1 MARNLPPLNSLR
13 AFEAAARHLSFTKAA
28 EELHVTPAAISHQ
41 IKALEEQLGV
51 PLFRRLTRALRLT
64 EAGQAALPPMRDGF
78 DRLADAVDLLRAHEE
93 SGAITVSLDPSF
105 AAKWLV
111 PRLDRFRAA
120 HPDLDL
126 RLDAT
131 DKLADFQRDNVD
143 LAIRYGG
150 GNYPGLEV
158 ERLLSEEI
166 FPVCSPKLL
175 EGSAPLAQP
184 GDLRHHTL
192 IHLEWD
198 SEDVTA
204 PTWRMWLLA
213 AGIHDIDFTRG
224 PVFSM
229 TSLGGARQFVPG
241 GRRSGGWSPGRSLR
255 SQRLRPARLR
265 LSHRGS
271 EADGRPSESRR
282 LQRLAAWRDC
292 PDLKRAAGA
301 PRHEGE
307 QAFRLQHGVWPWGS
321 RDRSLVPTRF
331 MAGRPSASPLGALRL
346 HPAIFRGGIDPV
358 LRLLHVLAQPGDDR
372 L

>member
-64 EAGQAALPPMRDGF
+64 QAGQAALPPMRDGF
-78 DRLADAVDLLRAHEE
+78 DSLADAVDLLRAHEN
-93 SGAITVSLDPSF
+93 SGAITVSIDPSF

-120 HPDLDL
+120 LPDLDV

-131 DKLADFQRDNVD
+131 DKLTDFQRDNVD
-143 LAIRYGG
+143 LAIRYGS

-166 FPVCSPKLL
+166 FPVCSPKLG
-175 EGSAPLAQP
+175 EGTAPLAQP
-184 GDLRHHTL
+184 SDLRHHTL

-198 SEDVTA
+198 SENVTA
-204 PTWRMWLLA
+204 PNWRMWLLA
-213 AGIHDIDFTRG
+213 AGIHDINYTRG

-229 TSLGGARQFVPG
+229 TTLALQAAIEGQGVALASSFLV
-241 GRRSGGWSPGRSLR
+241 
-255 SQRLRPARLR
+255 
-265 LSHRGS
+265 
-271 EADGRPSESRR
+271 ADD
-282 LQRLAAWRDC
+282 LAAGRLVV
-292 PDLKRAAGA
+292 PFDLSVCDPLDFAYHVVVPKRTADL
-301 PRHEGE
+301 PKVV
-307 QAFRLQHGVWPWGS
+307 AFKTW
-321 RDRSLVPTRF
+321 
-331 MAGRPSASPLGALRL
+331 
-346 HPAIFRGGIDPV
+346 
-358 LRLLHVLAQPGDDR
+358 LLDEIAR
-372 L
+372 T

>member
-41 IKALEEQLGV
+41 IKALEEQMGV
-51 PLFRRLTRALRLT
+51 PLFRRRTRALRLT
-64 EAGQAALPPMRDGF
+64 QAGQSALPPMRDGF

-111 PRLDRFRAA
+111 PRLDRLRAA
-120 HPDLDL
+120 HPDLDV

-131 DKLADFQRDNVD
+131 EKLVDFQRDNVD

-150 GNYPGLEV
+150 GNYPGLEA
-158 ERLLSEEI
+158 ERIISEEI
-166 FPVCSPKLL
+166 FPVCSPKLREGREPL
-175 EGSAPLAQP
+175 EKPD
-184 GDLRHHTL
+184 DLRHHTL

-229 TSLGGARQFVPG
+229 TTLA
-241 GRRSGGWSPGRSLR
+241 
-255 SQRLRPARLR
+255 
-265 LSHRGS
+265 
-271 EADGRPSESRR
+271 
-282 LQRLAAWRDC
+282 LQAAIEGQGVALASSFLVSDDLAAGRLVV
-292 PDLKRAAGA
+292 PFDLSVCDPLDFAYHIVVSKRTADL
-301 PRHEGE
+301 PRVV
-307 QAFRLQHGVWPWGS
+307 AFREWL
-321 RDRSLVPTRF
+321 
-331 MAGRPSASPLGALRL
+331 LGE
-346 HPAIFRGGIDPV
+346 I
-358 LRLLHVLAQPGDDR
+358 AQG
-372 L
+372 

>member
-64 EAGQAALPPMRDGF
+64 QAGQSALPPMRDGF
-78 DRLADAVDLLRAHEE
+78 DKLADAVDLLRAHEE

-111 PRLDRFRAA
+111 PRLDRLRAA
-120 HPDLDL
+120 HPDLDV

-131 DKLADFQRDNVD
+131 DKLVNFQRDNVD

-150 GNYPGLEV
+150 GNYPGLEA

-166 FPVCSPKLL
+166 FPVCSPNLR
-175 EGSAPLAQP
+175 EGPAPLAQP

-198 SEDVTA
+198 SENVTA
-204 PTWRMWLLA
+204 PNWRMWLLA

-229 TSLGGARQFVPG
+229 TTLALQAAIEGLGVALASSFLV
-241 GRRSGGWSPGRSLR
+241 
-255 SQRLRPARLR
+255 
-265 LSHRGS
+265 
-271 EADGRPSESRR
+271 ADD
-282 LQRLAAWRDC
+282 LAAGRLVV
-292 PDLKRAAGA
+292 PFDLSVCDPLDFAYHVVVPKRTADL
-301 PRHEGE
+301 PKVV
-307 QAFRLQHGVWPWGS
+307 AFKTW
-321 RDRSLVPTRF
+321 
-331 MAGRPSASPLGALRL
+331 
-346 HPAIFRGGIDPV
+346 
-358 LRLLHVLAQPGDDR
+358 LLDEIAR
-372 L
+372 T

>member
-13 AFEAAARHLSFTKAA
+13 AFETAARHLSFTKAA

-41 IKALEEQLGV
+41 IKALEEQMGV

-64 EAGQAALPPMRDGF
+64 EAGQAALPSLRDGF
-78 DRLADAVDLLRAHEE
+78 DKLADGVDLLRAHDE

-120 HPDLDL
+120 HPDLDV

-175 EGSAPLAQP
+175 EGPAPLAQP

-192 IHLEWD
+192 IHLEWG

-213 AGIHDIDFTRG
+213 AGVHDIDFTRG

-229 TSLGGARQFVPG
+229 TSLALQAAIE
-241 GRRSGGWSPGRSLR
+241 
-255 SQRLRPARLR
+255 SQGVALASSFLV
-265 LSHRGS
+265 
-271 EADGRPSESRR
+271 ADD
-282 LQRLAAWRDC
+282 LAA
-292 PDLKRAAGA
+292 
-301 PRHEGE
+301 
-307 QAFRLQHGVWPWGS
+307 
-321 RDRSLVPTRF
+321 
-331 MAGRPSASPLGALRL
+331 
-346 HPAIFRGGIDPV
+346 
-358 LRLLHVLAQPGDDR
+358 DR
-372 L
+372 LVVPFDLSVCDPLDFAYHIVVPKRTADLPKVVAFKTWLLDEIART

>member
-64 EAGQAALPPMRDGF
+64 QAGQAALPPMRDGF
-78 DRLADAVDLLRAHEE
+78 DSLADAVDLLRAHEN
-93 SGAITVSLDPSF
+93 SGALTVSLDPSF

-120 HPDLDL
+120 LPDLDV

-131 DKLADFQRDNVD
+131 DKLTDFQRDNVD
-143 LAIRYGG
+143 LAIRYGS

-175 EGSAPLAQP
+175 EGPAPLAQP
-184 GDLRHHTL
+184 SDLRHHTL

-198 SEDVTA
+198 SENVTA
-204 PTWRMWLLA
+204 PNWRMWLLA

-229 TSLGGARQFVPG
+229 TTLALQAAIEGQGVALASSFLV
-241 GRRSGGWSPGRSLR
+241 
-255 SQRLRPARLR
+255 
-265 LSHRGS
+265 
-271 EADGRPSESRR
+271 ADD
-282 LQRLAAWRDC
+282 LAAGRLVV
-292 PDLKRAAGA
+292 PFDLSVCDPLDFAYHVVVPKRTADL
-301 PRHEGE
+301 PKVV
-307 QAFRLQHGVWPWGS
+307 AFKTW
-321 RDRSLVPTRF
+321 
-331 MAGRPSASPLGALRL
+331 
-346 HPAIFRGGIDPV
+346 
-358 LRLLHVLAQPGDDR
+358 LLDEIAR
-372 L
+372 T

>member
-13 AFEAAARHLSFTKAA
+13 AFETAARHLSFTKAA

-41 IKALEEQLGV
+41 IKALEEQMGV

-64 EAGQAALPPMRDGF
+64 EAGQAALPSLRDGF
-78 DRLADAVDLLRAHEE
+78 DKLADGVDLLRAHDE

-120 HPDLDL
+120 HPDLDV

-175 EGSAPLAQP
+175 EGPAPLAQP

-192 IHLEWD
+192 IHLEWG

-213 AGIHDIDFTRG
+213 AGVHDIDFTRG

-229 TSLGGARQFVPG
+229 TSLALQAAIEGQGVALASSFLV
-241 GRRSGGWSPGRSLR
+241 
-255 SQRLRPARLR
+255 
-265 LSHRGS
+265 
-271 EADGRPSESRR
+271 ADD
-282 LQRLAAWRDC
+282 LAA
-292 PDLKRAAGA
+292 
-301 PRHEGE
+301 
-307 QAFRLQHGVWPWGS
+307 
-321 RDRSLVPTRF
+321 
-331 MAGRPSASPLGALRL
+331 
-346 HPAIFRGGIDPV
+346 
-358 LRLLHVLAQPGDDR
+358 DR
-372 L
+372 LVVPFDLSVCDPLDFAYHIVVPKRTADLPKVVAFKTWLLDEIART

>member
-13 AFEAAARHLSFTKAA
+13 AFETAARHLSFTKAA

-41 IKALEEQLGV
+41 IKALEEQMGV

-64 EAGQAALPPMRDGF
+64 EAGQAALPSLRDGF
-78 DRLADAVDLLRAHEE
+78 DKLADGVDLLRAHDE

-120 HPDLDL
+120 HPDLDV

-150 GNYPGLEV
+150 GNYLGLEV

-175 EGSAPLAQP
+175 EGPAPLAQP

-192 IHLEWD
+192 IHLEWG

-213 AGIHDIDFTRG
+213 AGVHDIDFTRG

-229 TSLGGARQFVPG
+229 TSLALQAAIEGQGVALASSFLV
-241 GRRSGGWSPGRSLR
+241 
-255 SQRLRPARLR
+255 
-265 LSHRGS
+265 
-271 EADGRPSESRR
+271 ADD
-282 LQRLAAWRDC
+282 LAA
-292 PDLKRAAGA
+292 
-301 PRHEGE
+301 
-307 QAFRLQHGVWPWGS
+307 
-321 RDRSLVPTRF
+321 
-331 MAGRPSASPLGALRL
+331 
-346 HPAIFRGGIDPV
+346 
-358 LRLLHVLAQPGDDR
+358 DR
-372 L
+372 LVVPFDLSVCDPLDFAYHIVVPKRTADLPKVVAFKTWLLDEIART

>member
-1 MARNLPPLNSLR
+1 MSRNLPPLNALR

-64 EAGQAALPPMRDGF
+64 QAGQAALPPLRDGF
-78 DRLADAVDLLRAHEE
+78 DKLADAVDLLRAHEE

-111 PRLDRFRAA
+111 PRLDRLRAA
-120 HPDLDL
+120 HPDLDV

-131 DKLADFQRDNVD
+131 DKLVDFQRDNVD

-150 GNYPGLEV
+150 GNYPGLEA
-158 ERLLSEEI
+158 ERLISEEI
-166 FPVCSPKLL
+166 FPVCSPKLR
-175 EGSAPLAQP
+175 EGPEPLAQP

-229 TSLGGARQFVPG
+229 TTLALQAAIEGLGVALASSFLV
-241 GRRSGGWSPGRSLR
+241 
-255 SQRLRPARLR
+255 
-265 LSHRGS
+265 
-271 EADGRPSESRR
+271 ADD
-282 LQRLAAWRDC
+282 LAAGRLVV
-292 PDLKRAAGA
+292 PFDLSVCDPLDFAYHIVVPKRTADL
-301 PRHEGE
+301 PKVV
-307 QAFRLQHGVWPWGS
+307 AFKTW
-321 RDRSLVPTRF
+321 
-331 MAGRPSASPLGALRL
+331 
-346 HPAIFRGGIDPV
+346 
-358 LRLLHVLAQPGDDR
+358 LLDEIAR
-372 L
+372 T

>member
-64 EAGQAALPPMRDGF
+64 EAGQAALPSLRDGF
-78 DRLADAVDLLRAHEE
+78 DKLADGVDLLRAHDE

-120 HPDLDL
+120 HPDLDV

-175 EGSAPLAQP
+175 EGPAPLAQP

-192 IHLEWD
+192 IHLEWG

-213 AGIHDIDFTRG
+213 AGVHDIDFTRG

-229 TSLGGARQFVPG
+229 TSLALQAAIEGQGVALASSFLV
-241 GRRSGGWSPGRSLR
+241 
-255 SQRLRPARLR
+255 
-265 LSHRGS
+265 
-271 EADGRPSESRR
+271 ADD
-282 LQRLAAWRDC
+282 LAAGRLVV
-292 PDLKRAAGA
+292 PFDLSVCDPLDFAYHIVVPKRTADLAKVAAFKDWLL
-301 PRHEGE
+301 GE
-307 QAFRLQHGVWPWGS
+307 IAR
-321 RDRSLVPTRF
+321 T
-331 MAGRPSASPLGALRL
+331 
-346 HPAIFRGGIDPV
+346 
-358 LRLLHVLAQPGDDR
+358 
-372 L
+372 

>member
-41 IKALEEQLGV
+41 IKGLEDQLGV

-64 EAGQAALPPMRDGF
+64 EAGQAALPPLRDGF
-78 DRLADAVDLLRAHEE
+78 DKLADAVDLLRAHEE
-93 SGAITVSLDPSF
+93 GGTITVSIEPSF

-111 PRLDRFRAA
+111 PRLDRFHAA
-120 HPDLDL
+120 QPDLEV

-143 LAIRYGG
+143 LAVRYGSG
-150 GNYPGLEV
+150 DYPGIEV

-175 EGSAPLAQP
+175 NGPAPLAQP
-184 GDLRHHTL
+184 DDLRHHRL
-192 IHLEWD
+192 LHLDWNQE
-198 SEDVTA
+198 SLTA

-229 TSLGGARQFVPG
+229 NSLALQAAIEGQGVALA
-241 GRRSGGWSPGRSLR
+241 S
-255 SQRLRPARLR
+255 RL
-265 LSHRGS
+265 
-271 EADGRPSESRR
+271 
-282 LQRLAAWRDC
+282 LAAD
-292 PDLKRAAGA
+292 DLEVGRLVMPFDLSVCDPLDFAYYVVIPKRTANL
-301 PRHEGE
+301 PKVV
-307 QAFRLQHGVWPWGS
+307 AFRTWLMGEIA
-321 RDRSLVPTRF
+321 RT
-331 MAGRPSASPLGALRL
+331 
-346 HPAIFRGGIDPV
+346 
-358 LRLLHVLAQPGDDR
+358 
-372 L
+372 

>member
-51 PLFRRLTRALRLT
+51 ALFRRLTRALRLT
-64 EAGQAALPPMRDGF
+64 QAGQAALPPMRDGF
-78 DRLADAVDLLRAHEE
+78 DRLADAVELLRAQED
-93 SGAITVSLDPSF
+93 SGAVTVSLDPSF

-120 HPDLDL
+120 HPELDV

-131 DKLADFQRDNVD
+131 EKLADFQRDNVD
-143 LAIRYGG
+143 LAIRYGSG
-150 GNYPGLEV
+150 IYPGLEV

-175 EGSAPLAQP
+175 ESSVPLAEP

-198 SEDVTA
+198 SENVTA
-204 PTWRMWLLA
+204 PNWRMWLLA

-229 TSLGGARQFVPG
+229 TTLALQAAIEGQGVALASSFLV
-241 GRRSGGWSPGRSLR
+241 
-255 SQRLRPARLR
+255 
-265 LSHRGS
+265 
-271 EADGRPSESRR
+271 ADD
-282 LQRLAAWRDC
+282 LAAERLVM
-292 PDLKRAAGA
+292 PFDLSVCDPLDFAYHLVVPKRTTDL
-301 PRHEGE
+301 PKVV
-307 QAFRLQHGVWPWGS
+307 AFKTW
-321 RDRSLVPTRF
+321 
-331 MAGRPSASPLGALRL
+331 
-346 HPAIFRGGIDPV
+346 
-358 LRLLHVLAQPGDDR
+358 LLDEIAR
-372 L
+372 T

>member
-13 AFEAAARHLSFTKAA
+13 AFETAARHLSFTKAA

-41 IKALEEQLGV
+41 IKALEEQMGV

-64 EAGQAALPPMRDGF
+64 EVGQAALPPLRDGF
-78 DRLADAVDLLRAHEE
+78 DKLADGVELLRTQED
-93 SGAITVSLDPSF
+93 SGTVTVSLDPSF

-120 HPDLDL
+120 HPDLDV

-150 GNYPGLEV
+150 GNYPGLEA

-166 FPVCSPKLL
+166 FPVCAPKLL
-175 EGSAPLAQP
+175 EGPAPLAQP

-213 AGIHDIDFTRG
+213 AGVHDLDFTRG

-229 TSLGGARQFVPG
+229 TSLALQAAIEGQGVALASSFLV
-241 GRRSGGWSPGRSLR
+241 
-255 SQRLRPARLR
+255 
-265 LSHRGS
+265 
-271 EADGRPSESRR
+271 ADD
-282 LQRLAAWRDC
+282 LAAGRLVV
-292 PDLKRAAGA
+292 PFDLSVCDPLDFAYHIVVPKRTADLAKVTA
-301 PRHEGE
+301 FKDWLLGE
-307 QAFRLQHGVWPWGS
+307 IAR
-321 RDRSLVPTRF
+321 T
-331 MAGRPSASPLGALRL
+331 
-346 HPAIFRGGIDPV
+346 
-358 LRLLHVLAQPGDDR
+358 
-372 L
+372 

>member
-64 EAGQAALPPMRDGF
+64 QAGQAALPPMRDGF
-78 DRLADAVDLLRAHEE
+78 DSLADAVDLLRAHEN
-93 SGAITVSLDPSF
+93 SGAITVSIDPSF

-120 HPDLDL
+120 LPDLDV

-131 DKLADFQRDNVD
+131 DKLTDFQRDNVD
-143 LAIRYGG
+143 LAIRYGS

-175 EGSAPLAQP
+175 EGPAPLAQP
-184 GDLRHHTL
+184 SDLRHHTL

-198 SEDVTA
+198 SENVTA
-204 PTWRMWLLA
+204 PNWRMWLLA

-229 TSLGGARQFVPG
+229 TTLALQAAIEGQGVALASSFLV
-241 GRRSGGWSPGRSLR
+241 
-255 SQRLRPARLR
+255 
-265 LSHRGS
+265 
-271 EADGRPSESRR
+271 ADD
-282 LQRLAAWRDC
+282 LAAGRLVV
-292 PDLKRAAGA
+292 PFDLSVCDPLDFAYHVVVPKRTADL
-301 PRHEGE
+301 PKVV
-307 QAFRLQHGVWPWGS
+307 AFKTW
-321 RDRSLVPTRF
+321 
-331 MAGRPSASPLGALRL
+331 
-346 HPAIFRGGIDPV
+346 
-358 LRLLHVLAQPGDDR
+358 LLDEIAR
-372 L
+372 T

>member
-64 EAGQAALPPMRDGF
+64 QAGQAALPPMRDGF
-78 DRLADAVDLLRAHEE
+78 DKLADAVDLLRAHED
-93 SGAITVSLDPSF
+93 SGAVTVSLDPSF

-120 HPDLDL
+120 HPELDV

-131 DKLADFQRDNVD
+131 DKLADFERDNVD

-175 EGSAPLAQP
+175 EGPAPLEKP
-184 GDLRHHTL
+184 DDLRHHTL

-198 SEDVTA
+198 SENVTA
-204 PTWRMWLLA
+204 PNWRMWLLA

-229 TSLGGARQFVPG
+229 TTLALQAAIEGLGVALASSFLV
-241 GRRSGGWSPGRSLR
+241 
-255 SQRLRPARLR
+255 
-265 LSHRGS
+265 
-271 EADGRPSESRR
+271 ADD
-282 LQRLAAWRDC
+282 LAAGRLVM
-292 PDLKRAAGA
+292 PFDLSVCDPLDFAYHIVVPKRTANS
-301 PRHEGE
+301 PKVV
-307 QAFRLQHGVWPWGS
+307 AFKTW
-321 RDRSLVPTRF
+321 
-331 MAGRPSASPLGALRL
+331 
-346 HPAIFRGGIDPV
+346 
-358 LRLLHVLAQPGDDR
+358 LLDEIAR
-372 L
+372 T

>member
-64 EAGQAALPPMRDGF
+64 QAGQAALPPMRDGF
-78 DRLADAVDLLRAHEE
+78 DSLADAVDLLRAHEN
-93 SGAITVSLDPSF
+93 SGALTVSLDPSF

-120 HPDLDL
+120 LPDLDV

-131 DKLADFQRDNVD
+131 EKLTDFQRDNVD
-143 LAIRYGG
+143 LAIRYGS

-175 EGSAPLAQP
+175 EGPAPLAQP
-184 GDLRHHTL
+184 SDLRHHTL

-198 SEDVTA
+198 SENVTA
-204 PTWRMWLLA
+204 PNWRMWLLA
-213 AGIHDIDFTRG
+213 AGIHDINYTRG

-229 TSLGGARQFVPG
+229 TTLALQAAIEGQGVALASSFLV
-241 GRRSGGWSPGRSLR
+241 
-255 SQRLRPARLR
+255 
-265 LSHRGS
+265 
-271 EADGRPSESRR
+271 ADD
-282 LQRLAAWRDC
+282 LAAGRLVV
-292 PDLKRAAGA
+292 PFDLSVCDPLDFAYHVVVPKRTADL
-301 PRHEGE
+301 PKVV
-307 QAFRLQHGVWPWGS
+307 AFKTW
-321 RDRSLVPTRF
+321 
-331 MAGRPSASPLGALRL
+331 
-346 HPAIFRGGIDPV
+346 
-358 LRLLHVLAQPGDDR
+358 LLDEIAR
-372 L
+372 T

>member
-13 AFEAAARHLSFTKAA
+13 AFEASARHLSFTKAA

-64 EAGQAALPPMRDGF
+64 QAGQSALPPLRDGF
-78 DRLADAVDLLRAHEE
+78 DKLADAVDLLRAHEK
-93 SGAITVSLDPSF
+93 SGAITVSLGPAF

-120 HPDLDL
+120 HPDLDV

-131 DKLADFQRDNVD
+131 DKLVDFQRDNVD

-150 GNYPGLEV
+150 GNYPGVEA

-166 FPVCSPKLL
+166 FPVCSPNLREGPEPL
-175 EGSAPLAQP
+175 EKPD
-184 GDLRHHTL
+184 DLRHHTL

-224 PVFSM
+224 PAFSM
-229 TSLGGARQFVPG
+229 RTLALQAAIEGLGVALASSFLV
-241 GRRSGGWSPGRSLR
+241 
-255 SQRLRPARLR
+255 
-265 LSHRGS
+265 
-271 EADGRPSESRR
+271 ADD
-282 LQRLAAWRDC
+282 LAAGRLVV
-292 PDLKRAAGA
+292 PFDLSVCDPLDFAYHIVVSKRTAALPKVA
-301 PRHEGE
+301 AFKNWLLGE
-307 QAFRLQHGVWPWGS
+307 IAR
-321 RDRSLVPTRF
+321 T
-331 MAGRPSASPLGALRL
+331 
-346 HPAIFRGGIDPV
+346 
-358 LRLLHVLAQPGDDR
+358 
-372 L
+372 

>member
-64 EAGQAALPPMRDGF
+64 QAGQAALPPMRDGF
-78 DRLADAVDLLRAHEE
+78 DSLADAVDLLRAHEN
-93 SGAITVSLDPSF
+93 SGAITVSIDPSF

-120 HPDLDL
+120 LPDLDV

-131 DKLADFQRDNVD
+131 DKLTDFQRDNVD
-143 LAIRYGG
+143 LAIRYGS

-175 EGSAPLAQP
+175 EGPAPLAQP
-184 GDLRHHTL
+184 SDLRHHTL

-198 SEDVTA
+198 SENVTA
-204 PTWRMWLLA
+204 PNWRMWLLA
-213 AGIHDIDFTRG
+213 AGIHDINYTRG

-229 TSLGGARQFVPG
+229 TTLALQAAIEGQGVALASSFLV
-241 GRRSGGWSPGRSLR
+241 
-255 SQRLRPARLR
+255 
-265 LSHRGS
+265 
-271 EADGRPSESRR
+271 ADD
-282 LQRLAAWRDC
+282 LAAGRLVV
-292 PDLKRAAGA
+292 PFDLSVCDPLDFAYHVVVPKRTADL
-301 PRHEGE
+301 PKVV
-307 QAFRLQHGVWPWGS
+307 AFKTW
-321 RDRSLVPTRF
+321 
-331 MAGRPSASPLGALRL
+331 
-346 HPAIFRGGIDPV
+346 
-358 LRLLHVLAQPGDDR
+358 LLDEIAR
-372 L
+372 T

>member
-51 PLFRRLTRALRLT
+51 ALFRRLTRALRLT
-64 EAGQAALPPMRDGF
+64 QAGQAALPPMRDGF
-78 DRLADAVDLLRAHEE
+78 DRLAEAVELLRAQED
-93 SGAITVSLDPSF
+93 SGAVTVSLDPSF

-120 HPDLDL
+120 HPELDV

-143 LAIRYGG
+143 LAIRYGS

-175 EGSAPLAQP
+175 ESPVPLAEP

-198 SEDVTA
+198 SENVTA
-204 PTWRMWLLA
+204 PNWRMWLLA

-229 TSLGGARQFVPG
+229 TTLALQAAIEGQGVALASSFLV
-241 GRRSGGWSPGRSLR
+241 
-255 SQRLRPARLR
+255 
-265 LSHRGS
+265 
-271 EADGRPSESRR
+271 ADD
-282 LQRLAAWRDC
+282 LAAERLVM
-292 PDLKRAAGA
+292 PFDLSVCDPLDFAYHLVVPKRTTDL
-301 PRHEGE
+301 PKVV
-307 QAFRLQHGVWPWGS
+307 AFKTW
-321 RDRSLVPTRF
+321 
-331 MAGRPSASPLGALRL
+331 
-346 HPAIFRGGIDPV
+346 
-358 LRLLHVLAQPGDDR
+358 LLDEIAR
-372 L
+372 T

>member
-64 EAGQAALPPMRDGF
+64 QAGQAALPPMRDGF
-78 DRLADAVDLLRAHEE
+78 DSLADAVDLLRAHEN
-93 SGAITVSLDPSF
+93 SGALTVSLDPSF

-120 HPDLDL
+120 LPDLDV

-131 DKLADFQRDNVD
+131 DKLTDFQRDNVD
-143 LAIRYGG
+143 LAIRYGS

-175 EGSAPLAQP
+175 DGPAPLAQP
-184 GDLRHHTL
+184 SDLRHHTL

-198 SEDVTA
+198 SENVTA
-204 PTWRMWLLA
+204 PNWRMWLLA
-213 AGIHDIDFTRG
+213 AGIHDINYTRG

-229 TSLGGARQFVPG
+229 TTLALQAAIEGQGVALASSFLV
-241 GRRSGGWSPGRSLR
+241 
-255 SQRLRPARLR
+255 
-265 LSHRGS
+265 
-271 EADGRPSESRR
+271 ADD
-282 LQRLAAWRDC
+282 LAAGRLVV
-292 PDLKRAAGA
+292 PFDLSVCDPLDFAYHVVVPKRTADL
-301 PRHEGE
+301 PKVV
-307 QAFRLQHGVWPWGS
+307 AFKTW
-321 RDRSLVPTRF
+321 
-331 MAGRPSASPLGALRL
+331 
-346 HPAIFRGGIDPV
+346 
-358 LRLLHVLAQPGDDR
+358 LLDEIAR
-372 L
+372 T

>member
-41 IKALEEQLGV
+41 IKALEELLGV

-64 EAGQAALPPMRDGF
+64 QAGQAALPPLRDGF
-78 DRLADAVDLLRAHEE
+78 DKLADAVDLLRAHEE

-111 PRLDRFRAA
+111 PRLDRFRAV
-120 HPDLDL
+120 HPDLDV

-131 DKLADFQRDNVD
+131 EKLVDFQRDNVD

-150 GNYPGLEV
+150 GNYPGLEA

-175 EGSAPLAQP
+175 KGPEPLAQP
-184 GDLRHHTL
+184 GDLRRHTL

-204 PTWRMWLLA
+204 PNWRMWLLA

-229 TSLGGARQFVPG
+229 TSLALQAAIEGQGVALASSFLV
-241 GRRSGGWSPGRSLR
+241 
-255 SQRLRPARLR
+255 
-265 LSHRGS
+265 
-271 EADGRPSESRR
+271 ADD
-282 LQRLAAWRDC
+282 LAAGRLVA
-292 PDLKRAAGA
+292 PFDLSVCDPLDFAYHIVVPKRTADL
-301 PRHEGE
+301 PKVV
-307 QAFRLQHGVWPWGS
+307 AFKTW
-321 RDRSLVPTRF
+321 
-331 MAGRPSASPLGALRL
+331 
-346 HPAIFRGGIDPV
+346 
-358 LRLLHVLAQPGDDR
+358 LLDEIAR
-372 L
+372 T